1 MLYLREEELLYSE
14 YFMTFVYLTA
24 GKELGLVDIG
34 VDSWCE
40 LKSGHWL
47 VNLNVKKTENKP
59 QEGQGWAHH

>member
-34 VDSWCE
+34 VDSLCE

-47 VNLNVKKTENKP
+47 VNLNVFKIVV
-59 QEGQGWAHH
+59 

>member
-34 VDSWCE
+34 VDS
-40 LKSGHWL
+40 
-47 VNLNVKKTENKP
+47 
-59 QEGQGWAHH
+59 